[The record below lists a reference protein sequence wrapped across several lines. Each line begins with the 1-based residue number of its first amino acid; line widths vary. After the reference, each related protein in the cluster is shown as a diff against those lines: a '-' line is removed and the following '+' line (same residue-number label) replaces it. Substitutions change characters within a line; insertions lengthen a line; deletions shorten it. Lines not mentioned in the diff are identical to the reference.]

1 MLSYPANMQEKGYT
15 EPLVLEKKPERSG
28 EYLWR
33 VLKPAGCILVLVI
46 LVLYLIFC
54 FTYRND
60 PGAAGALRAACGKTV
75 RIRYKDAHMQFTARA
90 RLDTSPK
97 PPKGMK

>member
-1 MLSYPANMQEKGYT
+1 MDDRDELDS
-15 EPLVLEKKPERSG
+15 PLLEKKPERSG

-54 FTYRND
+54 FTYKND
-60 PGAAGALRAACGKTV
+60 PLADQA
-75 RIRYKDAHMQFTARA
+75 
-90 RLDTSPK
+90 
-97 PPKGMK
+97 PPPTQTEQTDR

>member
-1 MLSYPANMQEKGYT
+1 MEDRDELERS
-15 EPLVLEKKPERSG
+15 PLLEKKVERSG

-54 FTYRND
+54 FTYRHD
-60 PGAAGALRAACGKTV
+60 PLA
-75 RIRYKDAHMQFTARA
+75 DQTA
-90 RLDTSPK
+90 
-97 PPKGMK
+97 PPQQTEQTK

>member
-1 MLSYPANMQEKGYT
+1 MPDRDEIDS
-15 EPLVLEKKPERSG
+15 PLLEKKPERSG

-54 FTYRND
+54 FTYKND
-60 PGAAGALRAACGKTV
+60 PLAEATAAPQQTE
-75 RIRYKDAHMQFTARA
+75 QTAE
-90 RLDTSPK
+90 TTK
-97 PPKGMK
+97 

>member
-1 MLSYPANMQEKGYT
+1 MPDRDEIDS
-15 EPLVLEKKPERSG
+15 PLLEKKPERSG

-54 FTYRND
+54 FTYKHD
-60 PGAAGALRAACGKTV
+60 PLADATPAPAQTEQAQPGA
-75 RIRYKDAHMQFTARA
+75 
-90 RLDTSPK
+90 
-97 PPKGMK
+97 

>member
-1 MLSYPANMQEKGYT
+1 MHDRDEIES
-15 EPLVLEKKPERSG
+15 PLLEKKQERSG

-54 FTYRND
+54 FTYKND
-60 PGAAGALRAACGKTV
+60 PLADAAPAPQQSEQTQR
-75 RIRYKDAHMQFTARA
+75 
-90 RLDTSPK
+90 
-97 PPKGMK
+97 

>member
-1 MLSYPANMQEKGYT
+1 MRDENEIDS
-15 EPLVLEKKPERSG
+15 PLLGKKQERSG

-33 VLKPAGCILVLVI
+33 VLKPAGCFLVLLI

-60 PGAAGALRAACGKTV
+60 PLADEPSAPQQTEQA
-75 RIRYKDAHMQFTARA
+75 Q
-90 RLDTSPK
+90 P
-97 PPKGMK
+97 

>member
-1 MLSYPANMQEKGYT
+1 MRDENEIDS
-15 EPLVLEKKPERSG
+15 PLLEKKQERSG

-33 VLKPAGCILVLVI
+33 VLKPAGCFLVLLI

-60 PGAAGALRAACGKTV
+60 PLADEPSAPQQTEQA
-75 RIRYKDAHMQFTARA
+75 Q
-90 RLDTSPK
+90 P
-97 PPKGMK
+97 

>member
-1 MLSYPANMQEKGYT
+1 MDDRDEIES
-15 EPLVLEKKPERSG
+15 PLIERKPERSG

-54 FTYRND
+54 FTYKSD
-60 PGAAGALRAACGKTV
+60 PLAGTAA
-75 RIRYKDAHMQFTARA
+75 
-90 RLDTSPK
+90 
-97 PPKGMK
+97 PPQQTEQSK

>member
-1 MLSYPANMQEKGYT
+1 MEDRDELERS
-15 EPLVLEKKPERSG
+15 PLLEKKTERSG

-54 FTYRND
+54 FTYRHD
-60 PGAAGALRAACGKTV
+60 PLA
-75 RIRYKDAHMQFTARA
+75 DA
-90 RLDTSPK
+90 SPAPQQTEQTK
-97 PPKGMK
+97 